1 MVTGKLYKADGEE
14 FLVEVNYQLL
24 NSSATDWWGELVP
37 TEYRRMAD
45 GDGYILELEDG
56 RRGRCVLRKRVNRAV
71 GGPPPLYHYQFR
83 GCSQFK

>member
-1 MVTGKLYKADGEE
+1 MATGKLYKADGEE

-45 GDGYILELEDG
+45 GDGYILEFEDG
-56 RRGRCVLRKRVNRAV
+56 RRGRCIITSFGAV
-71 GGPPPLYHYQFR
+71 ASLN
-83 GCSQFK
+83 KT